1 VCRCSLTVKKK
12 STLGKAA
19 GLTNRLATTP
29 EEVRI
34 NSLMIPGGIRALL
47 EGNHEPPPTA
57 LLAKLN
63 ELLTAVPSDATAA
76 MMTGTTNTS
85 ITAYSAA
92 VGPSSPA
99 RK

>member
-1 VCRCSLTVKKK
+1 MTANPDPGRVSCS
-12 STLGKAA
+12 A
-19 GLTNRLATTP
+19 P
-29 EEVRI
+29 
-34 NSLMIPGGIRALL
+34 

-57 LLAKLN
+57 LLAELN
-63 ELLTAVPSDATAA
+63 ELLTDVPIEATAV

-92 VGPSSPA
+92 VGPSSLA